1 MRKLCRL
8 AILWLLLPAFLIGS
22 ATGARLVLVQSI
34 AWGTMFTNYSK
45 HYSLSEAARRTFDGK
60 HPCGICKRIQQT
72 REVAGVSV
80 LLAGSE
86 SVTLQQQRFYF
97 FAGTVDRK
105 FNKLPT
111 AWKSIPVMPL
121 LPPPRA

>member
-1 MRKLCRL
+1 MPILCRL
-8 AILWLLLPAFLIGS
+8 AVLWLLLPAFLIGS
-22 ATGARLVLVQSI
+22 ANGARLVLVQSI

-72 REVAGVSV
+72 REVAGTSV

-86 SVTLQQQRFYF
+86 SVTLQQQHFYF
-97 FAGTVDRK
+97 FAGTVERK
-105 FNKLPT
+105 FFRLPESWNT
-111 AWKSIPVMPL
+111 VLAAPP